1 VGRSKSIHIVWTKCG
16 SDLNKPHMPTLPL
29 YFQVCRKTN
38 FI

>member
-1 VGRSKSIHIVWTKCG
+1 
-16 SDLNKPHMPTLPL
+16 MPTLPL